1 MWAYNETFYQIYPIG
16 FCGAP
21 THNDGICVPR
31 ILKLKDWSDYLEQ
44 LQIGSVILNP
54 IFESDN
60 HGYDTRDFKKID
72 CRLGTNEDFQDVCNT
87 LHKHHI
93 KIILDGVFN
102 HVGRGFW
109 AFRDVQEKKWD
120 SPYKDWFYLN
130 FDGDSCYQDGFW
142 YEGWEGHFELVK
154 LNLQNPVVTDYL
166 LECVQFWIQTF
177 DIDGL
182 RLDVAYSL
190 DHNFMKR
197 LRTFC
202 EEQKPSFALIGEVL
216 FGDYNLIVNEEMLHS
231 CTNYECYKGIYSS
244 LNSMNLFE
252 IAHSLNRQYG
262 PEQWCIY
269 RGKHLMNFV
278 DNHDVTRIASI
289 LANPAHV
296 PLAYG
301 ILFGMPGIPCIY
313 YGSEWGEKGVK
324 APDNDYALR
333 PCFEKPTPNEL
344 TEFISRLIT
353 LRRDSDA
360 LCNGSYQNLSITNHQ
375 LIFERRTEQERI
387 LVAVNASDSD
397 FTMYHGELQGTFTDL
412 LKSDSASSVQTL
424 NGSLEL
430 PAYCVQYLKETR

>member
-21 THNDGICVPR
+21 LQNDGTCVPR
-31 ILKLKDWSDYLEQ
+31 IRKISEWSDYLQ
-44 LQIGSVILNP
+44 TLGIGSVILNP

-60 HGYDTRDFKKID
+60 HGYDTRDFRSVD
-72 CRLGTNEDFQDVCNT
+72 CRLGTNDDFCAVCED
-87 LHKHHI
+87 LHAHGI
-93 KIILDGVFN
+93 KVMLDGVFN

-109 AFRDVQEKKWD
+109 AFKDVREKKWD
-120 SPYKDWFYLN
+120 SPYKDWFHLS
-130 FDGDSCYQDGFW
+130 FDGNSCYDDGFW

-154 LNLQNPVVTDYL
+154 LNLQNPAVTDYL
-166 LECVQFWIQTF
+166 LDCVKFWIDTF
-177 DIDGL
+177 GIDGL

-190 DHNFMKR
+190 DHNFMRR

-202 EEQKPSFALIGEVL
+202 EELKPGFALIGEVL
-216 FGDYNLIVNEEMLHS
+216 FGDYNLIVNEDMLHS

-289 LANPAHV
+289 LSNPEHLS
-296 PLAYG
+296 LAYG

-313 YGSEWGEKGVK
+313 YGSEWGEPGVK

-333 PCFEKPTPNEL
+333 PCFESPMPNAL
-344 TEFISRLIT
+344 TEFIKKLIS
-353 LRRDSDA
+353 LRKKSDA
-360 LCNGSYQNLSITNHQ
+360 LCNGGYRNVMITNHQ
-375 LIFERRTEQERI
+375 LIFERKSEVERV
-387 LVAVNASDSD
+387 LVAVNAADSD
-397 FTMYHGELQGTFTDL
+397 FTVDHGELSGSYTDL
-412 LKSDSASSVQTL
+412 LTLETGTLAGSMTLPKYSVT
-424 NGSLEL
+424 
-430 PAYCVQYLKETR
+430 YLKMKETA